1 MMLFSK
7 SDELPN
13 VFGLILALDSLATTL
28 AAAYT
33 ANGCIVESV
42 STYLKPD

>member
-7 SDELPN
+7 SDKLQN
-13 VFGLILALDSLATTL
+13 VFDLILALDNFATRL

-42 STYLKPD
+42 LTHQKPD

>member
-7 SDELPN
+7 SDKLLN
-13 VFGLILALDSLATTL
+13 VFGLILALDNLD
-28 AAAYT
+28 AAYM

>member
-7 SDELPN
+7 SDKLQN
-13 VFGLILALDSLATTL
+13 VFDLILPLDSLATTP
-28 AAAYT
+28 AAAYM

-42 STYLKPD
+42 STHLKPD